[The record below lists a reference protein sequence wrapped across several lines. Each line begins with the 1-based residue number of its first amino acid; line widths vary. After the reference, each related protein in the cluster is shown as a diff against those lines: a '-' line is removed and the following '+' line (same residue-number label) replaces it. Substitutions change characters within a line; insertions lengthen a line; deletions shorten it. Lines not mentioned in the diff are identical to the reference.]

1 MYVCIW
7 VVIVVFVLGGGGGGG
22 GVFSHLS
29 IKLFCTATEITFIY
43 LFIFESCASSRSA
56 SKRMNKL
63 TICRTMLR
71 VHHIFFLSLGVC
83 AIINSLVVFVF
94 GVFCVT
100 VAFMYYYTLH
110 CCLCVCSC
118 VCLCFY
124 AFHFVVA
131 FASTLSLHKRR
142 QRLSLSLTV
151 IPRAFYSICYG
162 QCTLTILVI
171 ISR

>member
-71 VHHIFFLSLGVC
+71 VHHIFFPARFLC
-83 AIINSLVVFVF
+83 HNKFF
-94 GVFCVT
+94 GRFCVRC
-100 VAFMYYYTLH
+100 VLCDCRIYVLLHITL
-110 CCLCVCSC
+110 LFVCV
-118 VCLCFY
+118 Y
-124 AFHFVVA
+124 ASMHF
-131 FASTLSLHKRR
+131 TLSLLLCQLSISTKRGNV
-142 QRLSLSLTV
+142 SLSLLFQENFIQFATV
-151 IPRAFYSICYG
+151 SARLLF
-162 QCTLTILVI
+162 
-171 ISR
+171 